1 MKLQPLE
8 KTGDGEDVKELLMGG
23 NRKQISLQTRR
34 DYTTRLHQ
42 TPPVRNSASQ
52 SGNNLI
58 REYVPHYE
66 LLDKPCSPVRSI
78 NTIWELDR
86 VEITSVIYE
95 VQINVLFPPKKNKR
109 KEVQAPRVSNCRLFF
124 FSLSR
129 PTTTLC
135 PNNATKDFYIV
146 YVTAFLRMISI
157 P

>member
-58 REYVPHYE
+58 REYMPHYE

-78 NTIWELDR
+78 NTIWELGR

-109 KEVQAPRVSNCRLFF
+109 KEVQTPRVSNCRLFF
-124 FSLSR
+124 SR
-129 PTTTLC
+129 FPAPPPRSAQTTRPKTFTS
-135 PNNATKDFYIV
+135 P
-146 YVTAFLRMISI
+146 M
-157 P
+157 